1 MVNITNLAQN
11 LKQNT
16 VRSLKIKLYLFSFF
30 DEFILIY
37 PFYAIMFQDKGLD
50 SAQISSLL
58 ITLSVVIFL
67 LQIPSGMAAD
77 KYSRKKILVW
87 SILMRGL
94 AFACWIV
101 FPNYI
106 GFFVGFIL
114 WGIKRAFVS
123 GTLEALVY
131 DELKRFS
138 AVKQYAKVAGAMQS
152 YALTGFVLGGLAA
165 GALAFTGYTFILV
178 LSIAAVCIS
187 ALTIAMLPKASI
199 IATTNEYHYFDYL
212 RSGVKIA
219 LMRPT
224 LLLIIFF
231 GAAISGLKVVDEYYN
246 LFLDELHFT
255 NATIGFGWQ
264 SFPFSVLS
272 AVVLRIVSKIKNF
285 HLVYC
290 YSFGVWC

>member
-94 AFACWIV
+94 AFAC
-101 FPNYI
+101 
-106 GFFVGFIL
+106 
-114 WGIKRAFVS
+114 
-123 GTLEALVY
+123 
-131 DELKRFS
+131 
-138 AVKQYAKVAGAMQS
+138 
-152 YALTGFVLGGLAA
+152 
-165 GALAFTGYTFILV
+165 
-178 LSIAAVCIS
+178 
-187 ALTIAMLPKASI
+187 
-199 IATTNEYHYFDYL
+199 
-212 RSGVKIA
+212 
-219 LMRPT
+219 
-224 LLLIIFF
+224 
-231 GAAISGLKVVDEYYN
+231 
-246 LFLDELHFT
+246 
-255 NATIGFGWQ
+255 
-264 SFPFSVLS
+264 
-272 AVVLRIVSKIKNF
+272 
-285 HLVYC
+285 
-290 YSFGVWC
+290 